1 MTSPALLYL
10 SLDTH
15 SISEAF
21 TATTAAEAVILA
33 ALGITSRF
41 IHADQGEPARREWVT
56 PRCSLPAR
64 TCSGFPPTG
73 RALGA
78 LRAPSKPPRR
88 HDRLEYQMPRRFSRR
103 QVPSPPS

>member
-10 SLDTH
+10 SFDTH

-41 IHADQGEPARREWVT
+41 IHADQGEPTKREWVT

-64 TCSGFPPTG
+64 TCSGFPRRTELWERFRLP
-73 RALGA
+73 ANPHGA
-78 LRAPSKPPRR
+78 TTDWSARCCA
-88 HDRLEYQMPRRFSRR
+88 EFS
-103 QVPSPPS
+103 